1 MQHPKYKY
9 DKNRK
14 LLALVIFENSFS
26 KYTVL
31 CIQNTANVV
40 AIHDKAQKDAKIEE
54 KREAAAKQKANKVR
68 VLVPKQLS
76 VNSVPSFDCANPNCA
91 IMFLKSKWLEKHTA
105 AAKRNKNVK

>member
-1 MQHPKYKY
+1 MLIRLCSVT
-9 DKNRK
+9 KNDGAKKVPDR
-14 LLALVIFENSFS
+14 IS

-54 KREAAAKQKANKVR
+54 KREAVAKRKANKVC

-91 IMFLKSKWLEKHTA
+91 IMFWKSKWLEKHTA
-105 AAKRNKNVK
+105 AAKRKKM